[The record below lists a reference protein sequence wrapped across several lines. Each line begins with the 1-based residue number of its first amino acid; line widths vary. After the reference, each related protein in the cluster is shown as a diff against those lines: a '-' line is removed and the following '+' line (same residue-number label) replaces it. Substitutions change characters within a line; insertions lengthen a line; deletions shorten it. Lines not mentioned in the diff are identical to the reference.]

1 MSPYYDQPG
10 YRRTG
15 PEDAAGVVVL
25 VGCAVF
31 GFLWYVAV
39 SRLHLRNDQC
49 LEIFL
54 DCAIVFFGG
63 GLIVAHLIGRR
74 TRSEENWPH
83 PSVVVPTAMDARIVT
98 DAHNNCATLLGYNV
112 HKEPWVWPDA
122 VRIKHGVIVGGTGA
136 GKSTFLEN
144 IIAQD
149 LTRRFGAR
157 KMPMII
163 FDGKGE
169 REFLDHILPHI
180 AAAGRLQDLR
190 ILDPTHPTESCRYN
204 PFYALD
210 DAYQEHVN
218 FIFRSFG
225 LREDFFK
232 GHQEA
237 YLSDLVRVLQYTGKL
252 FNVYDVLVMALDEDV
267 LQDQI
272 KAAKARIATLT
283 GLSMQKRLNFE
294 MSVKMLMRSL
304 QDRERVEK
312 IQGLLNE
319 LLSFLEDELSV
330 VTGAYQD
337 LLTLDDVLENDLILF
352 VSLNSNRNQRAVE
365 ALGKILLQNIQ
376 LMVGKRYSQTTAS
389 RSKDEPMLSVI
400 LDEFAPFAYPGFTQV
415 LQTARGAK
423 VSFLF
428 SFQSLP
434 QLQRVSQ
441 AFADEVSSAPGTKMI
456 MNVSEENTAQWF
468 LKASAKIATKRR
480 SLSVRRT
487 GIFTPKY
494 TETGMGSE
502 SEAKETRAREDHI
515 KNLPVGQMEILM
527 VDSREGTLHSH
538 LHVRR
543 APSYH
548 LDGIEQNLY
557 PKMHS
562 LLDPMIGVN
571 LRFKDA
577 QNRRQRR
584 RRVAGISLET
594 PYGG

>member
-1 MSPYYDQPG
+1 MSPYYDQPTW
-10 YRRTG
+10 RQRG
-15 PEDAAGVVVL
+15 PEEVAGVLVL
-25 VGCAVF
+25 FGCAVLAF
-31 GFLWYVAV
+31 CWYVAV
-39 SRLHLRNDQC
+39 SRLHLRNDEC

-54 DCAIVFFGG
+54 YTAILFFGG
-63 GLIVAHLIGRR
+63 GLVVAQLVGRR
-74 TRSEENWPH
+74 KKREENWPH
-83 PSVVVPTAMDARIVT
+83 PAILIPASKDAEIVRSANR
-98 DAHNNCATLLGYNV
+98 DGATLLGYNV

-144 IIAQD
+144 IVAQD

-157 KMPMII
+157 RMPMII

-169 REFLDHILPHI
+169 REFLDRLLPHI
-180 AAAGRLQDLR
+180 EAAGRLQDLR
-190 ILDPTHPTESCRYN
+190 VIDPTHPSESARYN

-237 YLSDLVRVLQYTGKL
+237 YLSDLVRILQYTGKL
-252 FNVYDVLVMALDEDV
+252 FNVYDVLVMALDEKV
-267 LQDQI
+267 LEEQI
-272 KAAKARIATLT
+272 GVAKARLT
-283 GLSMQKRLNFE
+283 TVPAISMQKRLNFE
-294 MSVKMLMRSL
+294 MSVKMLQRSL
-304 QDRERVEK
+304 ADRERVQK

-319 LLSFLEDELSV
+319 LLSFLEDELSI
-330 VTGAYQD
+330 VTGSYQD
-337 LLTLDDVLENDLILF
+337 LLTLDDVLERDLILF
-352 VSLNSNRNQRAVE
+352 VSLNANRNQRAVE

-376 LMVGKRYSQTTAS
+376 LMVGKRYAQPAS
-389 RSKDEPMLSVI
+389 GRDADEPMLSVI

-415 LQTARGAK
+415 LQTARGAR

-428 SFQSLP
+428 SFQSIP

-468 LKASAKIATKRR
+468 LKASARIATKRR

-487 GIFTPKY
+487 GIFSTKY
-494 TETGMGSE
+494 TETGTGNE
-502 SEAKETRAREDHI
+502 SDIKETRAREDHI

-527 VDSREGTLHSH
+527 VDNREGTLHSH

-543 APSYH
+543 APSFR
-548 LDGIEQNLY
+548 LDGFVPFLY

-562 LLDPMIGVN
+562 YLDPETGVK
-571 LRFKDA
+571 LRFKEA
-577 QNRRQRR
+577 ENRKQRR
-584 RRVAGISLET
+584 RRTAGLFLGEAA
-594 PYGG
+594 GG

>member
-1 MSPYYDQPG
+1 MSSYYDQPG

-15 PEDAAGVVVL
+15 PEDVAGVVVL

-31 GFLWYVAV
+31 GFLWYIAV

-54 DCAIVFFGG
+54 DCAILFFGG
-63 GLIVAHLIGRR
+63 GLIVAHFAGQRQKR
-74 TRSEENWPH
+74 EDNWPH
-83 PSVVVPTAMDARIVT
+83 PAVVVPTAMDARIAT
-98 DAHNNCATLLGYNV
+98 DAHNHGATLLGYNV
-112 HKEPWVWPDA
+112 HRETWLWPDA

-149 LTRRFGAR
+149 LTRRFGER

-169 REFLDHILPHI
+169 REFLNHLLPHI

-267 LQDQI
+267 LQEQI
-272 KAAKARIATLT
+272 RAAKARIATLT

-294 MSVKMLMRSL
+294 MSVKMLQRSL

-330 VTGAYQD
+330 VTGSYQD

-376 LMVGKRYSQTTAS
+376 LMVGKRYSQTSAA

-441 AFADEVSSAPGTKMI
+441 SFSDEVSSAPGTKMI

-468 LKASAKIATKRR
+468 LKASARIATKRR

-494 TETGMGSE
+494 IETGTGSE

-527 VDSREGTLHSH
+527 TDPREGTLHSH

-548 LDGIEQNLY
+548 LDGIDQYLY

-562 LLDPMIGVN
+562 RLDSEIGVN

-577 QNRRQRR
+577 VNRRQRR
-584 RRVAGISLET
+584 RRIAGISLDT
-594 PYGG
+594 PNGG

>member
-31 GFLWYVAV
+31 GFLWYIAV

-74 TRSEENWPH
+74 TKREENWPH

-112 HKEPWVWPDA
+112 HKEPWLWPDA

-149 LTRRFGAR
+149 LTRRFGTR

-190 ILDPTHPTESCRYN
+190 ILDPTHPAESCRYN
-204 PFYALD
+204 PFYSLD

-400 LDEFAPFAYPGFTQV
+400 LDEFAPFAYSGFTQV

-468 LKASAKIATKRR
+468 LKASARIATKRR
-480 SLSVRRT
+480 SLSVRKT

-494 TETGMGSE
+494 IETGTGSE

-543 APSYH
+543 APSFQ
-548 LDGIEQNLY
+548 LEGIEPYLY
-557 PKMHS
+557 PKMRS
-562 LLDPMIGVN
+562 PMNPEIGVN

-577 QNRRQRR
+577 VNRRQRR

>member
-1 MSPYYDQPG
+1 
-10 YRRTG
+10 
-15 PEDAAGVVVL
+15 VL
-25 VGCAVF
+25 
-31 GFLWYVAV
+31 GFFWYIAL
-39 SRLHLRNDQC
+39 SRLHLHNDQC

-63 GLIVAHLIGRR
+63 GLLIAHFAGRR
-74 TRSEENWPH
+74 QKREENWPH
-83 PSVVVPTAMDARIVT
+83 PAVTIPALKDARIVH
-98 DAHNNCATLLGYNV
+98 DAHQDAATLLGYNV
-112 HKEPWVWPDA
+112 HKEPWRWPDA

-149 LTRRFGAR
+149 LTRRFGTR

-169 REFLDHILPHI
+169 REFLDHLLPHI

-190 ILDPTHPTESCRYN
+190 ILDPTHPAESCRYN
-204 PFYALD
+204 PFYSLD

-237 YLSDLVRVLQYTGKL
+237 YLSDLVRVLQYTGRL
-252 FNVYDVLVMALDEDV
+252 FNVYDALVMALDEDV

-272 KAAKARIATLT
+272 KAAKARVATLT
-283 GLSMQKRLNFE
+283 SLSVQKRLNFE
-294 MSVKMLMRSL
+294 MSVKMLSRSL

-337 LLTLDDVLENDLILF
+337 LLTLDDVFENDLILF

-468 LKASAKIATKRR
+468 LKASARFATKRR
-480 SLSVRRT
+480 SLSVRKT

-543 APSYH
+543 APSFQ
-548 LDGIEQNLY
+548 LEGIEPYLY
-557 PKMHS
+557 PKMRS
-562 LLDPMIGVN
+562 PMNPEIGVN

-577 QNRRQRR
+577 ANRRQRR
-584 RRVAGISLET
+584 RRIAGISLDT
-594 PYGG
+594 LQGS

>member
-15 PEDAAGVVVL
+15 PEDVVGVVVL
-25 VGCAVF
+25 LGCAVF
-31 GFLWYVAV
+31 GFLWYIAV
-39 SRLHLRNDQC
+39 SRLHLHNDQC

-63 GLIVAHLIGRR
+63 GLLIAHFAGRR
-74 TRSEENWPH
+74 QKREENWPH
-83 PSVVVPTAMDARIVT
+83 PAVTIPALKDARIVH
-98 DAHNNCATLLGYNV
+98 DAHQDAATLLGYNV
-112 HKEPWVWPDA
+112 HKEPWLWPDA

-169 REFLDHILPHI
+169 REFLDHLLPHI

-190 ILDPTHPTESCRYN
+190 ILDPTHPAESCRYN
-204 PFYALD
+204 PFYSLD

-237 YLSDLVRVLQYTGKL
+237 YLSDLVRVLQYTGRL

-283 GLSMQKRLNFE
+283 SLSVQKRLNFE
-294 MSVKMLMRSL
+294 MSVKMLLRSL

-337 LLTLDDVLENDLILF
+337 ILTLDDVFEDDLILF

-468 LKASAKIATKRR
+468 LKASARFATKRR
-480 SLSVRRT
+480 SLSVRKT

-502 SEAKETRAREDHI
+502 SEAKETKAREDHI

-543 APSYH
+543 APSFQ
-548 LDGIEQNLY
+548 LEGIEPYLY
-557 PKMHS
+557 PKMRS
-562 LLDPMIGVN
+562 PMNPEIGVN

-577 QNRRQRR
+577 ANRRQRR
-584 RRVAGISLET
+584 RRIAGISLDT
-594 PYGG
+594 LQGS

>member
-15 PEDAAGVVVL
+15 PEDLAGVIVL
-25 VGCAVF
+25 LGCAVF
-31 GFLWYVAV
+31 GLFWYIAV

-63 GLIVAHLIGRR
+63 GLVIAHFAGRR
-74 TRSEENWPH
+74 AKREENWPH
-83 PSVVVPTAMDARIVT
+83 PPIAVPVAQESQILSNAHSDAS
-98 DAHNNCATLLGYNV
+98 TLLGYNV
-112 HKEPWVWPDA
+112 HKEPWFWPDA

-144 IIAQD
+144 VIAQD
-149 LTRRFGAR
+149 LVRRFGTR

-169 REFLDHILPHI
+169 REFLDHLLPHI

-204 PFYALD
+204 PFYSLD

-237 YLSDLVRVLQYTGKL
+237 YLSDLVRVLQYTGRL

-283 GLSMQKRLNFE
+283 SLSVQKRLNFE
-294 MSVKMLMRSL
+294 MSVKMLLRSL

-337 LLTLDDVLENDLILF
+337 LLTLDDVFENDLILF

-468 LKASAKIATKRR
+468 LKASARFATKRR
-480 SLSVRRT
+480 SLSVRKT

-543 APSYH
+543 APSFQ
-548 LDGIEQNLY
+548 LEGIEPYLY
-557 PKMHS
+557 PKMRS
-562 LLDPMIGVN
+562 PMNPEIGVN

-577 QNRRQRR
+577 VNRRQRR
-584 RRVAGISLET
+584 RRIAGISLDT
-594 PYGG
+594 LQGS

>member
-1 MSPYYDQPG
+1 MSPSFDQPRHRESDDIAG
-10 YRRTG
+10 G
-15 PEDAAGVVVL
+15 LVLLACAGV
-25 VGCAVF
+25 AF
-31 GFLWYVAV
+31 AWYIAV
-39 SRLHLRNDQC
+39 SRLHLRNLQC

-54 DCAIVFFGG
+54 YGAVLLFGG
-63 GLIVAHLIGRR
+63 GLVVAQLVGRR
-74 TRSEENWPH
+74 KRREENWPH
-83 PSVVVPTAMDARIVT
+83 PALLVRASKDAAIVQ
-98 DAHNNCATLLGYNV
+98 DAHQDGATLLGYNV
-112 HKEPWVWPDA
+112 HKEPWLWPDA

-149 LTRRFGAR
+149 VMRRFGGR

-169 REFLDHILPHI
+169 REFLDRLIPHI
-180 AAAGRLQDLR
+180 EAAGRLQDLR
-190 ILDPTHPTESCRYN
+190 VIDPTHPAESARYN

-252 FNVYDVLVMALDEDV
+252 FNIYDVLVMALDEKV
-267 LQDQI
+267 LEEQI
-272 KAAKARIATLT
+272 AAAKERLASAPGI
-283 GLSMQKRLNFE
+283 SMQKRLNFE
-294 MSVKMLMRSL
+294 MSVKMLQRSL
-304 QDRERVEK
+304 SDRERVEK

-319 LLSFLEDELSV
+319 LLSFLEDELSI
-330 VTGAYQD
+330 VTGSYQD
-337 LLTLDDVLENDLILF
+337 LLTLDDVLEKDLILF
-352 VSLNSNRNQRAVE
+352 VSLNANRNQRAVE

-376 LMVGKRYSQTTAS
+376 LMVGKRYAQPATVPGV
-389 RSKDEPMLSVI
+389 DEPMLSVI

-415 LQTARGAK
+415 LQTARGAR

-468 LKASAKIATKRR
+468 LKASSRITGKRR

-487 GIFTPKY
+487 GIFTTRY
-494 TETGMGSE
+494 AETGTGSE
-502 SEAKETRAREDHI
+502 SDIKETRAREDHI
-515 KNLPVGQMEILM
+515 KNLPVGQMELLM
-527 VDSREGTLHSH
+527 VDNREGTRHSH

-543 APSYH
+543 APRFE
-548 LDGIEQNLY
+548 LEGIRPSLH

-562 LLDPMIGVN
+562 YLDPNIGVN
-571 LRFKDA
+571 LRFREA
-577 QNRRQRR
+577 ANRKQRR
-584 RRVAGISLET
+584 RRTAGLFLGDM
-594 PYGG
+594 GGE